1 MNPQRG
7 GGRREKRSEKE
18 GERERENKCK
28 RVRAED
34 LSQLDWIE
42 QRRVSERNSA
52 ITAGRKLLP
61 EIVSIQTTYRAAVHR
76 AACQLAIIWSFIIF
90 TRASV
95 IEEFRGS
102 EKRFKVCYPR
112 SNRFKKY
119 WKRGRIFFSLPSPP
133 PAPHLRA
140 ADRAIPRIPRRTE
153 THDSTGR
160 EGGRSRGAATKVI
173 SWRACAI
180 IAPDADGPP
189 FCGLRTRDTA
199 VSKTTSLRSR
209 AESVESLSELQ
220 GSLTETNKRL
230 SDPFLFFLLIIMLSI
245 FAKNSIFID

>member
-1 MNPQRG
+1 MREWMNPQRG

-18 GERERENKCK
+18 REGEGEQVQESEGGGSESARLD
-28 RVRAED
+28 RVAPSQRAK
-34 LSQLDWIE
+34 
-42 QRRVSERNSA
+42 QRYNCRA
-52 ITAGRKLLP
+52 
-61 EIVSIQTTYRAAVHR
+61 QTTTGDRIYIDDAYRAAVHR
-76 AACQLAIIWSFIIF
+76 AACQLAIIWPFIIF

-209 AESVESLSELQ
+209 AESIESLSEL
-220 GSLTETNKRL
+220 
-230 SDPFLFFLLIIMLSI
+230 
-245 FAKNSIFID
+245 